1 MGSVGAI
8 ADTFSCL
15 DENFEL
21 KTISMRMMPKP
32 LAVDTLEDL
41 IDNTTVPT
49 TTSSPTTT
57 ATIIGYSVTESTTTA
72 FSFTSTGDTQI
83 LCPSDAYQKSSSVS
97 IDPLGST
104 NIGVMATI
112 EHSALISEGIT
123 TIQPAERYEIATSE
137 VTGPTQPASKASLSS
152 GQDERRMVSSLI
164 AYTSRDA
171 SPPHSAYVESLAPI
185 WIDQL
190 GPVSAQWFEYPSS
203 GPSAV
208 GVKGIYGCTAV
219 IIVSEKGVYIAHIWE
234 NPVFVDRDFNP
245 TDDNSFTI
253 NVFNSLRDGTE
264 YAQSVT
270 GLIGTD
276 QNPGVL
282 NTIYAP
288 KVFVLT
294 PFTTDWDRQNF
305 GISTTLRY
313 QTRVQDLVQKIASI
327 VPGSGGNGI
336 ILGYTR
342 TSRQASSQEPGI
354 AGRAILEIDPSYARL
369 TTAYDSK
376 STGLQ
381 IGRWRL
387 WVEDQLITYQDFWL
401 PHITAPWALT
411 DEALANT
418 TNRNK

>member
-1 MGSVGAI
+1 MGSV

-15 DENFEL
+15 DERFEL
-21 KTISMRMMPKP
+21 KMISMRMMPKP
-32 LAVDTLEDL
+32 LAVNTLEDL
-41 IDNTTVPT
+41 IDNPTVPT
-49 TTSSPTTT
+49 TTCSPTTT
-57 ATIIGYSVTESTTTA
+57 ATTIGYSVTEPTTTA
-72 FSFTSTGDTQI
+72 SSFTSTSDTQL
-83 LCPSDAYQKSSSVS
+83 LCPSDTYQKSSSMS
-97 IDPLGST
+97 IGPLSSA

-112 EHSALISEGIT
+112 SI
-123 TIQPAERYEIATSE
+123 
-137 VTGPTQPASKASLSS
+137 PASKASLSS
-152 GQDERRMVSSLI
+152 SQDERMISSLI
-164 AYTSRDA
+164 GCAFRDA
-171 SPPHSAYVESLAPI
+171 SPPYNNYAQSLAPI
-185 WIDQL
+185 WINQL

-203 GPSAV
+203 VPSAV
-208 GVKGIYGCTAV
+208 GVKGVYGCTAV
-219 IIVSEKGVYIAHIWE
+219 LVASEKGVYIAHIWE
-234 NPVFVDRDFNP
+234 NPVFVDHDFNP

-253 NVFNSLRDGTE
+253 NAFNSLRDKTE

-282 NTIYAP
+282 NAIYAP

-294 PFTTDWDRQNF
+294 PFATDWDRQNF

-313 QTRVQDLVQKIASI
+313 QTRVQELAQKIANI
-327 VPGSGGNGI
+327 VPGSGGNGV

-369 TTAYDSK
+369 TTPYNSK

-401 PHITAPWALT
+401 PHITLPWALI
-411 DEALANT
+411 DETLGNT

>member
-1 MGSVGAI
+1 
-8 ADTFSCL
+8 
-15 DENFEL
+15 
-21 KTISMRMMPKP
+21 
-32 LAVDTLEDL
+32 
-41 IDNTTVPT
+41 
-49 TTSSPTTT
+49 
-57 ATIIGYSVTESTTTA
+57 
-72 FSFTSTGDTQI
+72 
-83 LCPSDAYQKSSSVS
+83 
-97 IDPLGST
+97 
-104 NIGVMATI
+104 MATI
-112 EHSALISEGIT
+112 EHCALISEGIT
-123 TIQPAERYEIATSE
+123 TIQPAERYEIATRSE
-137 VTGPTQPASKASLSS
+137 VTGSTQPASKASLSS
-152 GQDERRMVSSLI
+152 SQDERMISSLI
-164 AYTSRDA
+164 GCAFRDA
-171 SPPHSAYVESLAPI
+171 SPPYNNYVQSLAPI
-185 WIDQL
+185 WINQL

-203 GPSAV
+203 VPSAV
-208 GVKGIYGCTAV
+208 GVKGVYGCTAV
-219 IIVSEKGVYIAHIWE
+219 LVASEKGVYIAHIWE
-234 NPVFVDRDFNP
+234 NPVFVDHDFNP

-253 NVFNSLRDGTE
+253 NAFNSLRDGTE

-282 NTIYAP
+282 NAIYAP

-294 PFTTDWDRQNF
+294 PFATDWDRQNF

-313 QTRVQDLVQKIASI
+313 QTRVQELAQKIANI
-327 VPGSGGNGI
+327 VPGSGGNGV

-369 TTAYDSK
+369 TTPYNSK

-401 PHITAPWALT
+401 PHITLPWALI
-411 DEALANT
+411 DETLGNT